1 MGLLSAPFR
10 LQILLL
16 CLLSA
21 LNSLENVCLYLLLPL
36 LLNSAEN
43 GFRNLFSLL
52 TAELVF
58 IAVIRLIIDNPR
70 YGRIRIVFAASL
82 MMCAA
87 NISLFLLKDK
97 VLLIGLMFVKLTVRT
112 NQSLISIIT
121 SETFPLYLRSKAIG
135 IVNAVERLIIIPAP
149 YILLYLYYIEP
160 YLPFG
165 SLLVIVIAM
174 AYTASKLTDD
184 KTQKQ
189 LEPSET

>member
-1 MGLLSAPFR
+1 
-10 LQILLL
+10 
-16 CLLSA
+16 
-21 LNSLENVCLYLLLPL
+21 
-36 LLNSAEN
+36 
-43 GFRNLFSLL
+43 
-52 TAELVF
+52 
-58 IAVIRLIIDNPR
+58 
-70 YGRIRIVFAASL
+70 

-97 VLLIGLMFVKLTVRT
+97 VLLLGLMFVKLTVRT

-121 SETFPLYLRSKAIG
+121 SETFPLYLRSKAVG

-149 YILLYLYYIEP
+149 YIMLYLYYIEP

-184 KTQKQ
+184 KT
-189 LEPSET
+189 